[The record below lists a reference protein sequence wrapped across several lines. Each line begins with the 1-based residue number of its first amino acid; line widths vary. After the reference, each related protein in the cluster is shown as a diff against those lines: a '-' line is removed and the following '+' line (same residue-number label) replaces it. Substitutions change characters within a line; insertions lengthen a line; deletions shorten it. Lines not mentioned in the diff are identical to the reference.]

1 MAVSHC
7 EFRRR
12 EKENKRCDRAEGSAA
27 ILPTIA
33 ELLRFRL
40 VALTRLHQ
48 LSSHVYSS
56 SVAAFKALFV
66 LRTKDQLDTLCRFPL
81 LSPLHYMPH
90 QFLIDRSSSIF
101 HVMPGRNKR
110 LSTGKKG
117 KIPLLFFLIVNVV
130 VNEKK
135 KKKIKGTTLEMY
147 SPLNFFLRWRQE
159 HRGLLLYDPDIPAFS
174 LCLLITNGDTLGGWL
189 CELDIVLYLIEGRL
203 ISTFLPSSLWR
214 SEHSDNSTGIKN
226 LRCGAMLGTRGW
238 NV

>member
-1 MAVSHC
+1 MAEILYAAHCEKTFEDFLCVFQSILKNFSEVGQKVEGLAKNYREELEIQESALSKASFHLALLSRYLCYLLLGIIVAVSHC

-56 SVAAFKALFV
+56 SVAALKALFV

-117 KIPLLFFLIVNVV
+117 EIPLLFFLIVNVV

-147 SPLNFFLRWRQE
+147 SPLNFFLR
-159 HRGLLLYDPDIPAFS
+159 
-174 LCLLITNGDTLGGWL
+174 
-189 CELDIVLYLIEGRL
+189 
-203 ISTFLPSSLWR
+203 
-214 SEHSDNSTGIKN
+214 
-226 LRCGAMLGTRGW
+226 
-238 NV
+238 

>member
-1 MAVSHC
+1 MAEILYAAHC
-7 EFRRR
+7 EKTFEDFLCVFQSILKNFSEVGQKVEGLAKNYREESEIQESALSKASFILHSYRVTFVICCSGFGRR

-130 VNEKK
+130 VNEKRK
-135 KKKIKGTTLEMY
+135 KNQKGTTLEMC
-147 SPLNFFLRWRQE
+147 SPLNFFLR
-159 HRGLLLYDPDIPAFS
+159 
-174 LCLLITNGDTLGGWL
+174 
-189 CELDIVLYLIEGRL
+189 
-203 ISTFLPSSLWR
+203 
-214 SEHSDNSTGIKN
+214 
-226 LRCGAMLGTRGW
+226 
-238 NV
+238 

>member
-135 KKKIKGTTLEMY
+135 KKKKSKEQPWRCIHR
-147 SPLNFFLRWRQE
+147 SIFFC
-159 HRGLLLYDPDIPAFS
+159 A
-174 LCLLITNGDTLGGWL
+174 
-189 CELDIVLYLIEGRL
+189 EGRS
-203 ISTFLPSSLWR
+203 IGVFFYMTQTSLLF
-214 SEHSDNSTGIKN
+214 HYA
-226 LRCGAMLGTRGW
+226 C
-238 NV
+238 

>member
-56 SVAAFKALFV
+56 SVAALKALFV

-135 KKKIKGTTLEMY
+135 KKNQRNNLGDVFTAQ
-147 SPLNFFLRWRQE
+147 FFFC
-159 HRGLLLYDPDIPAFS
+159 A
-174 LCLLITNGDTLGGWL
+174 
-189 CELDIVLYLIEGRL
+189 EGRS
-203 ISTFLPSSLWR
+203 IGVFFYMTQTSLLF
-214 SEHSDNSTGIKN
+214 HYA
-226 LRCGAMLGTRGW
+226 C
-238 NV
+238 

>member
-1 MAVSHC
+1 MCIVQSLFHLALLSSYLCYLLLRIIVAVSHC

-12 EKENKRCDRAEGSAA
+12 EKENKRCDRAEESAA
-27 ILPTIA
+27 ILPAIA

-90 QFLIDRSSSIF
+90 QFLIDRSTSIF
-101 HVMPGRNKR
+101 HVMPGRNR
-110 LSTGKKG
+110 GLSTGKKG

-135 KKKIKGTTLEMY
+135 GTTLEMY
-147 SPLNFFLRWRQE
+147 SPLIFFC
-159 HRGLLLYDPDIPAFS
+159 A
-174 LCLLITNGDTLGGWL
+174 
-189 CELDIVLYLIEGRL
+189 EGRSIGVFFYMTHMTML
-203 ISTFLPSSLWR
+203 ANYQRRHPLGSAMRAGYCLVFNRRQTNKYLFTQLPLRVRTFR
-214 SEHSDNSTGIKN
+214 QFH
-226 LRCGAMLGTRGW
+226 RH
-238 NV
+238 